1 MRRLLFL
8 FLFLA
13 TGFATQAWADAP
25 EIIYSQPGGTLR
37 IYNRMGKMVT
47 ESETGAISTSDQ
59 EGTMSIV
66 FASDGVVYLQDP
78 VSGYTMS
85 GAWVKGQLSTD
96 GTLITVPLGQYIDYT
111 RSFDMAYQLQ
121 MLNYDSTE
129 KTYVVDETTTEVTY
143 TLTSDTTI
151 VLNGT
156 SDQHILGLIFRT
168 FGNPLGAAIGQDFMY
183 LNYLWIGEGDYGS
196 AYTRMDIQAQ
206 QPPSNMQTLLYYAT
220 SAEYD
225 GAAYY
230 PYSGTVHIGHDGT
243 DMWVQGISRL
253 LPSAWIKG
261 KMQEDGKIVFPT
273 GQFMGTIEGIALFFH
288 GATLDAEGSF
298 NIKDVEMVIDGD
310 GYITYDFVF
319 VTTSEKSLQYVN
331 FYMGDTFLPEQ
342 EVPLDVA
349 DVETETY
356 TLSYQEYNSNNQL
369 VSGSRKVQLSLTDGE
384 AYIQGIWA
392 GLPEAWV
399 KGRIEGE
406 TATFDMPQYLGTYVD
421 DDTTYPIYFTAFD
434 GQTGQMLRQ
443 LTFAYDDATG
453 RLSEASSPISIGINK
468 TGYLSV
474 QDYYSPV
481 LTREKTDGFERMRNG
496 ENEKMRTYYRL
507 DGRPASQQPQ
517 RGMYIRDGKKVLI
530 Q

>member
-8 FLFLA
+8 LLFLM
-13 TGFATQAWADAP
+13 TGFATQVWADAP
-25 EIIYSQPGGTLR
+25 EIIYSQPGGVLR

-47 ESETGAISTSDQ
+47 ENETGVISTSDQ

-66 FASDGVVYLQDP
+66 FASDSVVYIQDP

-85 GAWVKGQLSTD
+85 GAWVKGQLSAD

-121 MLNYDSTE
+121 MLNYDTAK

-196 AYTRMDIQAQ
+196 AYTLMDIQAQ
-206 QPPSNMQTLLYYAT
+206 QPPSDMPTRQYYAT

-230 PYSGTVHIGHDGT
+230 PYSGTVRVGEDGT
-243 DMWVQGISRL
+243 DVWVQGISRL

-288 GATLDAEGSF
+288 GAALTADNNFYIKDAELTF
-298 NIKDVEMVIDGD
+298 DGEE
-310 GYITYDFVF
+310 YVTYDFLF
-319 VTTSEKSLQYVN
+319 VTTSATSLQYVN
-331 FYMGDTFLPEQ
+331 FYMGETFSPERDAA
-342 EVPLDVA
+342 LDVV

-369 VSGSRKVQLSLTDGE
+369 VSGSRKVQLGLIDGE

-392 GLPEAWV
+392 GLPETWV

-406 TATFDMPQYLGTYVD
+406 TITFDMPQYLGTYTD
-421 DDTTYPIYFTAFD
+421 DDTTYPIYFTAFN

-443 LTFAYDDATG
+443 LTFAYDEASG
-453 RLSEASSPISIGINK
+453 QLSEASSPISIGINK

-474 QDYYSPV
+474 QDYYTPV
-481 LTREKTDGFERMRNG
+481 LTRDKADGVERMRNG

-530 Q
+530 R